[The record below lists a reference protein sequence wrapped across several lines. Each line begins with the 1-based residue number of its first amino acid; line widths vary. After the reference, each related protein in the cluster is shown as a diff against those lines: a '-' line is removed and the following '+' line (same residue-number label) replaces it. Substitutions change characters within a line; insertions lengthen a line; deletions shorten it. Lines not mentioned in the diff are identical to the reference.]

1 MRLLLLAGAVFMLIA
16 GAVCLVFGAI
26 GPAIWLFGVGGVVI
40 LGTAFE
46 KTLYKPL
53 GTGSPLGAGWTR
65 TKERFVDP
73 ETGKT
78 VEVFYNA
85 TSGERQYVSPDSDR
99 R

>member
-1 MRLLLLAGAVFMLIA
+1 MRLLLLGGAVFLLIA
-16 GAVCLVFGAI
+16 GAACLVFGAI

-40 LGTAFE
+40 AGTLFE
-46 KTLYKPL
+46 RVLYKPL
-53 GTGSPLGAGWTR
+53 RTKSPGPGWTR
-65 TKERFVDP
+65 TKERFIDP

-85 TSGERQYVSPDSDR
+85 ASGERQYVSPGADR

>member
-16 GAVCLVFGAI
+16 GAVCLVFGGI
-26 GPAIWLFGVGGVVI
+26 GPALWLFGVGGVVI

-46 KTLYKPL
+46 RTLYKPL
-53 GTGSPLGAGWTR
+53 RTRSPLGPGWTR
-65 TKERFVDP
+65 TKERFIDP

-85 TSGERQYVSPDSDR
+85 TSGERQYVSPDSDHR
-99 R
+99 

>member
-1 MRLLLLAGAVFMLIA
+1 MVIFGAVSLI
-16 GAVCLVFGAI
+16 FGSV
-26 GPAIWLFGVGGVVI
+26 GLSLWLFGVGGVIVV
-40 LGTAFE
+40 GTAFE
-46 KTLYKPL
+46 RTLYKPL
-53 GTGSPLGAGWTR
+53 RTKSPLGLGWTR
-65 TKERFVDP
+65 TKERFIDP